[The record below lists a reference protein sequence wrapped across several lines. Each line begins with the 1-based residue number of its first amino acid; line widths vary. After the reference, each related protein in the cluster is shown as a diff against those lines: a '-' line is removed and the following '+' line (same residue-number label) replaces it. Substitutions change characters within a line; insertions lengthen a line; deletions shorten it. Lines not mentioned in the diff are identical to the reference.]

1 MTLKKLFDF
10 KNCFFLLYVCF
21 KIVTW
26 RGVASPIDWNVQKK
40 ELQENENHTDL
51 RFYLAFPTG
60 IYLLKINYKK
70 QKETVQNMSEV
81 NKKGTW
87 SNLWNLIFTNV
98 LFSIILTSLYVISTA
113 KPTLF
118 TRDPDCL
125 HFHPDSQN
133 SMMDSRPNSRNF
145 LHFHPAAST
154 HSDADSPHSHPI
166 SHILTPIL
174 RISLVPLPNSLMTP

>member
-1 MTLKKLFDF
+1 MKLKKLFDF

-81 NKKGTW
+81 NKKGTR
-87 SNLWNLIFTNV
+87 SNL
-98 LFSIILTSLYVISTA
+98 
-113 KPTLF
+113 
-118 TRDPDCL
+118 
-125 HFHPDSQN
+125 
-133 SMMDSRPNSRNF
+133 
-145 LHFHPAAST
+145 
-154 HSDADSPHSHPI
+154 
-166 SHILTPIL
+166 
-174 RISLVPLPNSLMTP
+174 